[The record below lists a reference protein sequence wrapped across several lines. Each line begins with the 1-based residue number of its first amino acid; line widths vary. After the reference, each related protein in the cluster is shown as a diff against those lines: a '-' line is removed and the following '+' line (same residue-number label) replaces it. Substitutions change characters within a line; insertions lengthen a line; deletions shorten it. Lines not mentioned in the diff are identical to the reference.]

1 MRAFRGE
8 AIELWRSEFG
18 LTLEQVELWGGAVSV
33 HEGGGEVSLPMVS
46 LMLPTAGLL
55 KAMGCG
61 TDLRRLKKEVRVLEE
76 QQRQRS
82 ISRSTTN
89 LIFLLAL
96 SLPLII
102 YLLRAQLNL
111 RLWEEFA
118 VEVPVFVWN
127 ESVAVRI
134 SYGKGVD
141 LDGVR
146 RLVGAIKV
154 LCDGDDAFNLD
165 F

>member
-1 MRAFRGE
+1 M
-8 AIELWRSEFG
+8 
-18 LTLEQVELWGGAVSV
+18 
-33 HEGGGEVSLPMVS
+33 
-46 LMLPTAGLL
+46 
-55 KAMGCG
+55 
-61 TDLRRLKKEVRVLEE
+61 LEE